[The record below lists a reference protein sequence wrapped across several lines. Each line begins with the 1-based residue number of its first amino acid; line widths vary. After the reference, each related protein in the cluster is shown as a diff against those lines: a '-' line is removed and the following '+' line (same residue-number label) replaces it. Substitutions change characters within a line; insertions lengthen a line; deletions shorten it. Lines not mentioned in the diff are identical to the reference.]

1 MYFGLAHNPEFW
13 FLSSSALVSDFDLN
27 ALSRELETDVHTAS
41 IEDLCRRFNTTT
53 DMGKTR

>member
-1 MYFGLAHNPEFW
+1 MVLE
-13 FLSSSALVSDFDLN
+13 FDLN
-27 ALSRELETDVHTAS
+27 ALRRELETDVHTAN